1 MTRTLI
7 KNGQVMDGAGGL
19 AVSNDVLIE
28 DDSIAELGKLDNVS
42 ADNVIDAS
50 GKVVSPGFIDMHSHA
65 DMLLPVAPYAESAVF
80 QGITTAV
87 VGQCGASPAP
97 LSEVHRKL
105 FIDSSGIPVEYPWDE
120 ITSFGSYLDL
130 LEKQGISINVAPL
143 VGHGAIRIAVMG
155 YRSDRPTEDE
165 IEAMQM
171 LVTQSMDEGAIGLS
185 TGLIYPP
192 GYYSTTQELIEIT
205 RPVGERRGFY
215 FSHVRGEGATLLDSI
230 REEEAIARATGVA
243 VQHSHYKAA
252 GEENWDKSA
261 QGLELIDR
269 IHRDGIDMT
278 VDMYPYVA
286 SSNGLIDALPDWSR
300 EGGIEM
306 TMQRLRDPADRKR
319 IRDSMSEQRW
329 EKNLISG
336 SPNKDYVGHYVA
348 ELAEQAGKDP
358 YEWVFD
364 ALLETR
370 GQMDRIVFGMSED
383 NVRVQLQYEG
393 MMIGTDGYGVPPSG
407 PLSEGAPHPRSFGTF
422 PRVLG
427 KYVRE
432 ENVLTLEKAIWKMT
446 GFPAKKLRLKDRG
459 LVKKGYKADLVVFDP
474 ATIIDQ
480 ATFVKPQQYPSGI
493 DAVIVNGKIVI
504 QNGQHTHVT
513 AGRVISRQ

>member
-1 MTRTLI
+1 
-7 KNGQVMDGAGGL
+7 
-19 AVSNDVLIE
+19 
-28 DDSIAELGKLDNVS
+28 
-42 ADNVIDAS
+42 
-50 GKVVSPGFIDMHSHA
+50 
-65 DMLLPVAPYAESAVF
+65 
-80 QGITTAV
+80 
-87 VGQCGASPAP
+87 
-97 LSEVHRKL
+97 
-105 FIDSSGIPVEYPWDE
+105 
-120 ITSFGSYLDL
+120 LDL